1 MVLTAPFTCCRC
13 CGVVT
18 WAGSRRIVPSGIVF
32 SPVPYDQVACLVK
45 NGFSFC
51 KPGTRSSS
59 SRSGDDND
67 DAMAAMDGDI
77 VIITGSSTTNTI
89 VIIII
94 MFHIERRS
102 VGAVRRMIPVTTD
115 VVVVVILMMMM
126 MMMMMLGVLL
136 YYIYIYIYICRF
148 DGCVFVVC
156 DVCTGT
162 FRYVLGTDF
171 QRFWIKNVS
180 KLSSIL

>member
-115 VVVVVILMMMM
+115 VVVVI
-126 MMMMMLGVLL
+126 MMMMLGVGVGVL
-136 YYIYIYIYICRF
+136 YSAVLDARWLCFFLSCAMCVPVRF
-148 DGCVFVVC
+148 
-156 DVCTGT
+156 GT
-162 FRYVLGTDF
+162 YLVRISKDF
-171 QRFWIKNVS
+171 GS
-180 KLSSIL
+180 KAYLNNLAFCK

>member
-126 MMMMMLGVLL
+126 MMLGVLL
-136 YYIYIYIYICRF
+136 YYIYIYVDSMVVFLSCAMCVPVRF
-148 DGCVFVVC
+148 
-156 DVCTGT
+156 GT
-162 FRYVLGTDF
+162 YLVRISKDF
-171 QRFWIKNVS
+171 GS
-180 KLSSIL
+180 KAYLNNLAFCK